1 MKISDKGPTVN
12 LDAYLK
18 NVSDKG
24 SDPSVAKGGQ
34 LGAPS
39 GEKIDLSEKAK
50 DIRSAKKAMENV
62 PDIRTEKVES
72 LKEAISKGVYN
83 VKGEVIADKMIR
95 QSILD
100 FIL

>member
-24 SDPSVAKGGQ
+24 HDPAVTKAGQ
-34 LGAPS
+34 TGTPA
-39 GEKIDLSEKAK
+39 GEKIELSDKAR
-50 DIRSAKKAMENV
+50 DIQSAKKAMENV
-62 PDIRTEKVES
+62 PDIRTEKVEK

-83 VKGEVIADKMIR
+83 VKGEVIADKMMK